1 MTTASGTE
9 LDGESPTASGADGG
23 VIVARAGRYYRN
35 ARYLMALICVGLGLW
50 FAYDGWVA
58 WPREND
64 RHAQVSAK
72 LDTAR
77 ATGNKD
83 EESRLQE
90 ELKSVKHH
98 GGFDIPLQ
106 RILGGAL
113 PLAGVALLCW
123 ALYNSRGSY
132 RFADNTLHAP
142 GHPPVPVDAI
152 RQIDKQKWER
162 KGIAY
167 IDYDLGGAGG
177 GKDRVKLDDFVY
189 EQAPTQAILARIES
203 LVAPE
208 SQSPEDAQPESLPT
222 NQHE

>member
-1 MTTASGTE
+1 MTTQ
-9 LDGESPTASGADGG
+9 LDGESRPAAGEGDGE
-23 VIVARAGRYYRN
+23 IVARPGRYYRN
-35 ARYLMALICVGLGLW
+35 ARYLMTLICVVLGAW
-50 FAYDGWVA
+50 FLYDGLVA

-64 RHAQVSAK
+64 LHAQKSAQ
-72 LDTAR
+72 LETAR
-77 ATGNKD
+77 AVGDKD
-83 EESRLQE
+83 TESKLQE
-90 ELKSVKHH
+90 ELKSIKLH

-106 RILGGAL
+106 RILGATL
-113 PLAGVALLCW
+113 PLAGLGLLCW
-123 ALYNSRGSY
+123 ALYNSRGTY
-132 RFADNTLHAP
+132 RFADNTLYAP

-167 IDYDLGGAGG
+167 IDYELAGAGG
-177 GKDRVKLDDFVY
+177 RGRIKLDDFVY

-208 SQSPEDAQPESLPT
+208 SESPEEAHSESLPT

>member
-9 LDGESPTASGADGG
+9 LQGQSPPAPGQDDGE
-23 VIVARAGRYYRN
+23 IVARPGRYYRN
-35 ARYLMALICVGLGLW
+35 ARYIMTAICVGLGLW
-50 FAYDGWVA
+50 FMYDGWVG
-58 WPREND
+58 WPRENE
-64 RHAQVSAK
+64 RHAQVSAQ

-83 EESRLQE
+83 AESKLQE
-90 ELKSVKHH
+90 ELKSIKHH

-106 RILGGAL
+106 RILGVTL

-123 ALYNSRGSY
+123 ALYNSRGTY
-132 RFADNTLHAP
+132 RFADNTLHVP

-167 IDYDLGGAGG
+167 IDYEVAGG
-177 GKDRVKLDDFVY
+177 GKGRIKLDDFVY
-189 EQAPTQAILARIES
+189 EQAPTQAFLTRIEL

-208 SQSPEDAQPESLPT
+208 PLVPSPGTPGEG
-222 NQHE
+222 